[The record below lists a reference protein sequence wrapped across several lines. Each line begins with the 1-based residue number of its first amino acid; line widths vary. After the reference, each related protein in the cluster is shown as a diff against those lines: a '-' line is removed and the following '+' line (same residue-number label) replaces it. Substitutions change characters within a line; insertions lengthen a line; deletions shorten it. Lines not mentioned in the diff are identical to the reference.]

1 MWLLGPRPHNYNRMP
16 RVGRAVRHTSKRS
29 SLPNPSRRGFQSYC
43 LNWACSSLR
52 WLLGTHARL
61 GGEKMN
67 LDKTLETKTKDR
79 PSAEQALYYFV
90 WLCQEMKEQNR
101 LHAVAHPLHIPTH
114 TISGSRPVK
123 GRIDAHTRDISV
135 NETQP
140 LCLSYWTQPWHRQQ
154 KPLRNELMSQLDF
167 TGWEKKGRENG
178 MLRRNIFSFR
188 KFASLKQ
195 HC

>member
-1 MWLLGPRPHNYNRMP
+1 MRWGILLNVQPCLT
-16 RVGRAVRHTSKRS
+16 RVVEVFKVIAWIELAPLSGGSWRHT
-29 SLPNPSRRGFQSYC
+29 PGYV
-43 LNWACSSLR
+43 
-52 WLLGTHARL
+52 
-61 GGEKMN
+61 N

-101 LHAVAHPLHIPTH
+101 LHAVARHLHIPTH

-154 KPLRNELMSQLDF
+154 KPLWNELMSQLDF

-178 MLRRNIFSFR
+178 TLRRNIFSFR